1 MEEPEI
7 NLNTNMVKMANHPRT
22 LQDYAILSSR
32 DTISSIIKPLVHVN
46 NLEIK
51 LSIIHT
57 IQHNQFGAVA
67 EDPYTH
73 FAKFIQIVTPLN

>member
-1 MEEPEI
+1 MQSYLPEI
-7 NLNTNMVKMANHPRT
+7 LFQV
-22 LQDYAILSSR
+22 LS
-32 DTISSIIKPLVHVN
+32 KPLVHVN